1 MPKGEELKLFIM
13 IGHGLIMNMS
23 SSIYVIIL
31 ECTSN
36 ILSIMML
43 LVLKLTQKELYF
55 NLNVLLQ
62 DLLTIK

>member
-13 IGHGLIMNMS
+13 IGPGLIMNMS

-43 LVLKLTQKELYF
+43 LVLKLTQKELYL